1 MDIRRFDDTPADA
14 QAWEAYVARCPQA
27 TSDHR
32 WGWRRVLAR
41 TFGFTPHFLAAVAG
55 EQVHGILPLFEI
67 PRGFR
72 RIALVSIPFGNYGGI
87 CADSPA
93 ATAALL
99 AAAKE
104 LLAARRGAYL
114 ELRHRVPLAEATLR
128 QSTHQHSRFVLPLAS
143 DPAIHARRMGQN
155 NRSKVHRAVRRGL
168 RTVLSQDV
176 GRLYP
181 IYVHTARRQGTPCFP
196 RRYFEEILRTFGDTT
211 RILFVVKG
219 PRTIA
224 FDVLLAFKDSL
235 VCQFSGSLASFYDAY
250 PNDFLFWSAIQHG
263 CALGMKEL
271 DFCRSRIDSG
281 TAAFKRKLR
290 FAEEPL
296 DFQYYLPSGQAVSMH
311 GRAEARWQWA
321 IRAWQ
326 HLPLA
331 MTRLLGP
338 TVIRY
343 FA

>member
-41 TFGFTPHFLAAVAG
+41 TFGFTPHFLAAVAD

-114 ELRHRVPLAEATLR
+114 ELRHRVPLAEATL
-128 QSTHQHSRFVLPLAS
+128 QPKALYHRFSLPLERNPEATLAS
-143 DPAIHARRMGQN
+143 MESN
-155 NRSKVHRAVRRGL
+155 K
-168 RTVLSQDV
+168 
-176 GRLYP
+176 
-181 IYVHTARRQGTPCFP
+181 RRQIRRAIQDGLQASVSRDAGLLYQIHLHTNRRLGTPCFP